1 MHILYNYCIINLINR
16 YRGEDMFS
24 KIYSFGVMGIDGYV
38 VTVET
43 HISGGLPGFEIVG
56 LPDNAVKEA
65 KERVRSAIKNNH
77 ISYPSS
83 RITVNLAPSDVKKTG
98 AIYDLP
104 VLLGIL
110 SAKGDIDKINEKYAF
125 AGQLSLD
132 GTLRGVPGILP
143 MAIKAKEEGFTHFF
157 VPSDNANEAAVVEG
171 LNVFGVDHIS
181 QLIGY
186 FNGETVLKEHIYQ
199 PVEISEE
206 FLDFADVKGQ
216 EEAKRAL
223 EIAAAGGHNVLMV
236 GPPGSGKSMLAKRMP
251 SILPP
256 LTREEAIQTTK
267 LYSISGLIS
276 KNGGLISKRPF
287 RSPHHTVS
295 APALTG
301 GGTSAR
307 PGEISLANNGVL
319 FLDEFPQFHKDV
331 LESLRAPLEDNVVT
345 ISRVSYTQTYPSNIM
360 LVAAMNPCPCGYY
373 GTENHTCTCSDTRR
387 QRYMNRISGPMM
399 DRIDLHVH
407 LEDVSWEQLTE
418 AEPGETSAEIR
429 ERVLAARKIQTERYA
444 EYDFDTNSNIP
455 SKYMGKFC
463 QVTPKA
469 SQILKKVFDN
479 MNLSARSYDK
489 VLKVARTIADLEGE
503 ETINE
508 MHILEAVQ
516 YRDMDR
522 EV

>member
-1 MHILYNYCIINLINR
+1 
-16 YRGEDMFS
+16 MFS
-24 KIYSFGVMGIDGYV
+24 KIYSFGVLGIEGYV

-43 HISGGLPGFEIVG
+43 HISSGVPAFDIVG

-77 ISYPSS
+77 ISYPDT

-98 AIYDLP
+98 AVYDLP

-110 SAKGDIDKINEKYAF
+110 SAQGDIDKISEKYAF

-132 GTLRGVPGILP
+132 GTLRGVSGILP

-157 VPSDNANEAAVVEG
+157 VSSDNANEAAVVEG
-171 LNVFGVDHIS
+171 LSVFGIDHIS
-181 QLIGY
+181 QLIG
-186 FNGETVLKEHIYQ
+186 FLNGHTVLKQHIYQ
-199 PVEISEE
+199 QVDIQQE

-236 GPPGSGKSMLAKRMP
+236 GPPGSGKSMLAKRMS

-256 LTREEAIQTTK
+256 LTKEEAIQTTK

-276 KNGGLISKRPF
+276 KNGGLITKRPF

-301 GGTSAR
+301 GGNNAR

-373 GTENHTCTCSDTRR
+373 GTENHICTCSDTRR
-387 QRYMNRISGPMM
+387 QQYVNRISGPMM

-407 LEDVSWEQLTE
+407 LEDVSWDQLTARE
-418 AEPGETSAEIR
+418 KGETSAEILQ
-429 ERVLAARKIQTERYA
+429 RVMSARKIQAERYKGLG
-444 EYDFDTNSNIP
+444 FDTNSNIP

-463 QVTPKA
+463 KVTPKGTR
-469 SQILKKVFDN
+469 IMKKVFDN

-489 VLKVARTIADLEGE
+489 VLKVARTIADLDGQEI
-503 ETINE
+503 INE

>member
-1 MHILYNYCIINLINR
+1 
-16 YRGEDMFS
+16 MFS
-24 KIYSFGVMGIDGYV
+24 KIYSFGVLGIDGYV

-43 HISGGLPGFEIVG
+43 HISGGMPAFEIVG

-65 KERVRSAIKNNH
+65 KERVRSAIKNNNL
-77 ISYPSS
+77 SYPTS

-98 AIYDLP
+98 AVYDLP

-110 SAKGDIDKINEKYAF
+110 SAKGDIDKISEKYAF
-125 AGQLSLD
+125 AAQLSLD

-157 VPSDNANEAAVVEG
+157 VAADNANEAAVVDG
-171 LNVFGVDHIS
+171 LAVFGIDHIS
-181 QLIGY
+181 QLIG
-186 FNGETVLKEHIYQ
+186 FFKGETVLKEHIYQ
-199 PVEISEE
+199 EMEIETE
-206 FLDFADVKGQ
+206 LLDFADVKGQ

-223 EIAAAGGHNVLMV
+223 EIAAAGGHNILMV

-276 KNGGLISKRPF
+276 KNGGLITQRPF

-301 GGTSAR
+301 GGNNAR

-373 GTENHTCTCSDTRR
+373 GSENHTCTCSDTRR
-387 QRYMNRISGPMM
+387 QQYRNRISGPMM
-399 DRIDLHVH
+399 DRIDLHVPV
-407 LEDVSWEQLTE
+407 EDVSWDQLTTLE
-418 AEPGETSAEIR
+418 SGETSAEILK
-429 ERVLAARKIQTERYA
+429 RVVAARKIQAERYA
-444 EYDFDTNSNIP
+444 GMGFSTNSNIP
-455 SKYMGKFC
+455 SKYMGQFC
-463 QVTPKA
+463 KVTPKGT
-469 SQILKKVFDN
+469 QILKKVFDT

-489 VLKVARTIADLEGE
+489 VLKVARTIADLDGE
-503 ETINE
+503 EIIND

-516 YRDMDR
+516 YRNMVN
-522 EV
+522 EA

>member
-1 MHILYNYCIINLINR
+1 
-16 YRGEDMFS
+16 MFS
-24 KIYSFGVMGIDGYV
+24 KIYSFGVLGIDGYV

-43 HISGGLPGFEIVG
+43 HISGGLPAFDIVG

-65 KERVRSAIKNNH
+65 KERVRSAIKNNN

-83 RITVNLAPSDVKKTG
+83 RITVNLAPSDIKKTG

-110 SAKGDIDKINEKYAF
+110 SAKGDIDPISEKYAF
-125 AGQLSLD
+125 AAQLSLD

-143 MAIKAKEEGFTHFF
+143 MAIKAREEGFTHFF
-157 VPSDNANEAAVVEG
+157 VSSDNANEAAVVDG
-171 LNVFGVDHIS
+171 LNVFGIDHIS
-181 QLIGY
+181 QLIG
-186 FNGETVLKEHIYQ
+186 FFKGETVLKEHTYQ
-199 PVEISEE
+199 QVEAEEE

-256 LTREEAIQTTK
+256 LTKEEAIQTTK
-267 LYSISGLIS
+267 LYSISGLIN
-276 KNGGLISKRPF
+276 KNGGLITKRPF

-301 GGTSAR
+301 GGNTAR

-387 QRYMNRISGPMM
+387 QQYMNRISGPMM

-407 LEDVSWEQLTE
+407 LEDVSWDQLTTQE
-418 AEPGETSAEIR
+418 NGETSAEILQ
-429 ERVLAARKIQTERYA
+429 RVMAARKLQAERYA
-444 EYDFDTNSNIP
+444 GLDFDTNSNIP
-455 SKYMGKFC
+455 AKYMGRFC
-463 QVTPKA
+463 KVTPKGTR
-469 SQILKKVFDN
+469 ILKKVFDN

-489 VLKVARTIADLEGE
+489 VLKVARTIADLDGDEI
-503 ETINE
+503 INE

-522 EV
+522 EI

>member
-1 MHILYNYCIINLINR
+1 
-16 YRGEDMFS
+16 MFS
-24 KIYSFGVMGIDGYV
+24 KIYSFGVIGIDGYV

-56 LPDNAVKEA
+56 LPDNAVKES

-77 ISYPSS
+77 ITYPTS
-83 RITVNLAPSDVKKTG
+83 RITVNLAPSDIKKSG
-98 AIYDLP
+98 AVYDLP

-110 SAKGDIDKINEKYAF
+110 SAKGEIDTINEKYAF

-157 VPSDNANEAAVVEG
+157 VPSDNANEASVVDG
-171 LNVFGVDHIS
+171 LKVFAIENIA
-181 QLIGY
+181 QLISFFKGDITLY
-186 FNGETVLKEHIYQ
+186 EHAYK
-199 PVEISEE
+199 PVEINQE
-206 FLDFADVKGQ
+206 FLDFKDVKGQ

-223 EIAAAGGHNVLMV
+223 EIAAAGGHNILMV
-236 GPPGSGKSMLAKRMP
+236 GPPGSGKSMLAKRLP
-251 SILPP
+251 SILPS
-256 LTREEAIQTTK
+256 LTKEESIQTTK
-267 LYSISGLIS
+267 LYSISGLIV
-276 KNGGLISKRPF
+276 NQGGLITQRPF

-301 GGTSAR
+301 GGNNAR

-345 ISRVSYTQTYPSNIM
+345 ISRVGYTQTYPSNIM

-373 GTENHTCTCSDTRR
+373 GCENHICTCSATSR
-387 QRYMNRISGPMM
+387 QRYLNRISGPMM
-399 DRIDLHVH
+399 DRIDLHVT
-407 LEDVSWEQLTE
+407 LEDVNWEDLTTNEE
-418 AEPGETSAEIR
+418 AESSSEIL
-429 ERVLAARKIQTERYA
+429 ERVISARKIQSNRYNGLGF
-444 EYDFDTNSNIP
+444 ETNSNIP
-455 SKYMGKFC
+455 PKYMSEFC
-463 QVTPKA
+463 QVTERG
-469 SQILKKVFDN
+469 QNTLEKVFKN

-503 ETINE
+503 NLINE

-516 YRDMDR
+516 YRNMDR
-522 EV
+522 EL

>member
-1 MHILYNYCIINLINR
+1 
-16 YRGEDMFS
+16 MFS
-24 KIYSFGVMGIDGYV
+24 KIYSFGVLGIDGYV

-43 HISGGLPGFEIVG
+43 HISGGMPAFEIVG

-65 KERVRSAIKNNH
+65 KERVRSAIKNNNL
-77 ISYPSS
+77 SYPTS

-98 AIYDLP
+98 AVYDLP

-110 SAKGDIDKINEKYAF
+110 SAKGDIDKISEKYAF
-125 AGQLSLD
+125 AAQLSLD

-157 VPSDNANEAAVVEG
+157 VAADNANEAAVVDG
-171 LNVFGVDHIS
+171 LAVFGIDHIS
-181 QLIGY
+181 QLIG
-186 FNGETVLKEHIYQ
+186 FFKGETVLKEHIYQ
-199 PVEISEE
+199 EMEIETE
-206 FLDFADVKGQ
+206 LLDFADVKGQ

-223 EIAAAGGHNVLMV
+223 EIAAAGGHNILMV

-276 KNGGLISKRPF
+276 KNGGLITQRPF

-301 GGTSAR
+301 GGNNAR

-373 GTENHTCTCSDTRR
+373 GSENHTCTCSDTRR
-387 QRYMNRISGPMM
+387 QQYRNRISGPMM
-399 DRIDLHVH
+399 DRIDLHVPV
-407 LEDVSWEQLTE
+407 EDVSWDQLTTLE
-418 AEPGETSAEIR
+418 SGETSAEILK
-429 ERVLAARKIQTERYA
+429 RVVAARKMQAERYA
-444 EYDFDTNSNIP
+444 GMGFSTNSNIP
-455 SKYMGKFC
+455 SKYMGQFC
-463 QVTPKA
+463 KVTPKGT
-469 SQILKKVFDN
+469 QILKKVFDT

-489 VLKVARTIADLEGE
+489 VLKVARTIADLDGE
-503 ETINE
+503 EVIND

-516 YRDMDR
+516 YRNMVN
-522 EV
+522 EA

>member
-1 MHILYNYCIINLINR
+1 
-16 YRGEDMFS
+16 MFS
-24 KIYSFGVMGIDGYV
+24 KIYSFGVLGIDGYV

-43 HISGGLPGFEIVG
+43 HISGGMPAFEIVG

-65 KERVRSAIKNNH
+65 KERVRSAIKNNNL
-77 ISYPSS
+77 SYPTS

-98 AIYDLP
+98 AVYDLP

-110 SAKGDIDKINEKYAF
+110 SAKGDIDKISEKYAF
-125 AGQLSLD
+125 AAQLSLD

-157 VPSDNANEAAVVEG
+157 VAADNANEAAVVDG
-171 LNVFGVDHIS
+171 LAVFGIDHIS
-181 QLIGY
+181 QLIG
-186 FNGETVLKEHIYQ
+186 FFKGETVLKEHIYQ
-199 PVEISEE
+199 EMEIETE
-206 FLDFADVKGQ
+206 LLDFADVKGQ

-223 EIAAAGGHNVLMV
+223 EIAAAGGHNILMV

-276 KNGGLISKRPF
+276 KNGGLITQRPF

-301 GGTSAR
+301 GGNNAR

-373 GTENHTCTCSDTRR
+373 GSENHTCTCSDTRR
-387 QRYMNRISGPMM
+387 QQYRNRISGPMM
-399 DRIDLHVH
+399 DRIDLHVPV
-407 LEDVSWEQLTE
+407 EDVSWDQLTTLE
-418 AEPGETSAEIR
+418 SGETSAEILK
-429 ERVLAARKIQTERYA
+429 RVVAARKMQAERYA
-444 EYDFDTNSNIP
+444 GMGFSTNSNIP
-455 SKYMGKFC
+455 SKYMGQFC
-463 QVTPKA
+463 KVTPKGT
-469 SQILKKVFDN
+469 QILKKVFDT

-489 VLKVARTIADLEGE
+489 VLKVARTIADLDGE
-503 ETINE
+503 EVIND

-516 YRDMDR
+516 YRNMVN

>member
-1 MHILYNYCIINLINR
+1 
-16 YRGEDMFS
+16 MFS
-24 KIYSFGVMGIDGYV
+24 KIYSFGVIGIDGYV

-77 ISYPSS
+77 ITYPTS
-83 RITVNLAPSDVKKTG
+83 RITVNLAPSDIKKSG

-110 SAKGDIDKINEKYAF
+110 SAKGDIPQINEKYAF

-157 VPSDNANEAAVVEG
+157 VPSDNANEASVVDG
-171 LNVFGVDHIS
+171 LKIFSVENIS
-181 QLIGY
+181 QLISY
-186 FNGETVLKEHIYQ
+186 FNGDISFNEHIYKPIELNQ
-199 PVEISEE
+199 Q
-206 FLDFADVKGQ
+206 FLDFKDVKGQ

-223 EIAAAGGHNVLMV
+223 EIAAAGGHNILMV
-236 GPPGSGKSMLAKRMP
+236 GPPGSGKSMLAKRLP

-256 LTREEAIQTTK
+256 LTKEESIQTTK
-267 LYSISGLIS
+267 LYSISGLIA
-276 KNGGLISKRPF
+276 NQGGLITQRPF

-301 GGTSAR
+301 GGNNAK

-345 ISRVSYTQTYPSNIM
+345 ISRVGYTQTYPSNIM
-360 LVAAMNPCPCGYY
+360 LVAAMNPCPCGYH
-373 GTENHTCTCSDTRR
+373 GCENHICTCSATSR
-387 QRYMNRISGPMM
+387 QKYLNRISGPMM
-399 DRIDLHVH
+399 DRIDLHVT
-407 LEDVSWEQLTE
+407 LEDVDWEDLTNTE
-418 AEPGETSAEIR
+418 ESESSLEILN
-429 ERVLAARKIQTERYA
+429 RVITARQIQSNRYHGL
-444 EYDFDTNSNIP
+444 DFETNSNIP
-455 SKYMGKFC
+455 PKYMSQFC
-463 QVTPKA
+463 KVTEKG
-469 SQILKKVFDN
+469 QTTLEKIFKN

-489 VLKVARTIADLEGE
+489 VLKVARTIADLENE
-503 ETINE
+503 NLINE

-516 YRDMDR
+516 YRNMDR
-522 EV
+522 EL

>member
-1 MHILYNYCIINLINR
+1 
-16 YRGEDMFS
+16 MFS
-24 KIYSFGVMGIDGYV
+24 KIYSFGVLGIEGYV

-83 RITVNLAPSDVKKTG
+83 RITVNLAPSDIKKTG
-98 AIYDLP
+98 AVYDLP

-110 SAKGDIDKINEKYAF
+110 AAKCDVDKISDKYAF

-143 MAIKAKEEGFTHFF
+143 MAIKAKKEGFTHFF
-157 VPSDNANEAAVVEG
+157 VPADNANEAAVVDG
-171 LNVFGVDHIS
+171 LGVFGIEHIS
-181 QLIGY
+181 QLIGF

-199 PVEISEE
+199 PVEIDEE
-206 FLDFADVKGQ
+206 LLDFADVKGQ

-223 EIAAAGGHNVLMV
+223 EIAAAGGHNILMV

-256 LTREEAIQTTK
+256 LTKEEAIQTTK

-276 KNGGLISKRPF
+276 KNGGLITKRPF

-407 LEDVSWEQLTE
+407 LEDVSWDQLTTDE
-418 AEPGETSAEIR
+418 QAETSSEIL
-429 ERVLAARKIQTERYA
+429 ERVVEARKIQAERYKGLG
-444 EYDFDTNSNIP
+444 FDTNSNIP

-463 QVTPKA
+463 RVTPKGA
-469 SQILKKVFDN
+469 QILKKVFDN

-489 VLKVARTIADLEGE
+489 VLKVARTIADLDGDEM
-503 ETINE
+503 INE

-516 YRDMDR
+516 YRDMDK
-522 EV
+522 EM